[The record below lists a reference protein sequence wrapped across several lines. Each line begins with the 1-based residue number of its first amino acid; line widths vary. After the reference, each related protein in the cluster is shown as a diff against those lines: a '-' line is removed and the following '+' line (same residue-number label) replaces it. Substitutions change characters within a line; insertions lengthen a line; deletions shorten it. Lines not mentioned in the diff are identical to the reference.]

1 MIKLTEQHFEDCNK
15 FAKLMVETDT
25 IYNRFG
31 YSKEDRIKK
40 LAFGKLGEVA
50 FYEYL
55 KSGSIKTDY
64 RALFSLL
71 GADNYDFI
79 MENGNFTIDVKTI
92 EKNHKYILQ
101 PKSQTLKDYIV
112 GVQISGNMAKILGF
126 INRID
131 FVKFSDDIVS
141 KKMPSPCFNC
151 KIEQLKNPTI
161 ILNNW
166 YF

>member
-55 KSGSIKTDY
+55 KSGGIKTDY
-64 RALFSLL
+64 RAMFSLL

-79 MENGNFTIDVKTI
+79 MENGNFTIDIKTI

-151 KIEQLKNPTI
+151 KIEQLKNTTI

-166 YF
+166 FF

>member
-1 MIKLTEQHFEDCNK
+1 
-15 FAKLMVETDT
+15 MVETDT

-55 KSGSIKTDY
+55 KSGGIKTDY
-64 RALFSLL
+64 RAMFSLL

-101 PKSQTLKDYIV
+101 PKNQTLKDYIV

-131 FVKFSDDIVS
+131 FVKFSDDILS
-141 KKMPSPCFNC
+141 KKNAISM
-151 KIEQLKNPTI
+151 L
-161 ILNNW
+161 
-166 YF
+166 